1 MKALASTY
9 TTGNAGTIQT
19 IAHCWRVIRQDGEI
33 LGFTDFEHDLT
44 FAGLTYISAE
54 GFAPTDVDSNF
65 SGSGQVSISSFFGD
79 QVTRPELDG
88 GIFEDATVEFIRVN
102 WASLPTDLD
111 AIPRQYDLLVRGRV
125 GITNYGDRRYT
136 LQFRGLADD
145 LKARNGWQ
153 CQKDC
158 RYQFGDQFCKKE
170 LTYVSKTVTGSNGD
184 RLQFTVADS
193 FADNRF
199 TGSTV
204 EWLTGDNAGY
214 VGNVIYSNGSTF
226 RLASPTPYNIEAG
239 DSFETYENCL
249 KTEEDCQNRWGNIL
263 NYGGEGI
270 IPGQSGFA
278 QWGTTN

>member
-9 TTGNAGTIQT
+9 TAGNNGTIQT
-19 IAHCWRVIRQDGEI
+19 IAHCWRVILKNETI

-88 GIFEDATVEFIRVN
+88 GIFEDATVEFMRVN

-111 AIPRQYDLLVRGRV
+111 AIPRQYDLLVRGKV

-158 RYQFGDQFCKKE
+158 RYQFGDKYCKK
-170 LTYVSKTVTGSNGD
+170 VPS
-184 RLQFTVADS
+184 
-193 FADNRF
+193 
-199 TGSTV
+199 
-204 EWLTGDNAGY
+204 
-214 VGNVIYSNGSTF
+214 
-226 RLASPTPYNIEAG
+226 SPT
-239 DSFETYENCL
+239 ETCG
-249 KTEEDCQNRWGNIL
+249 KTEADCQGKGNIL
-263 NYGGEGI
+263 NFGGEGI

-278 QWGTTN
+278 KWGSN